1 MSEFRVKSL
10 TLGLVQ
16 TNCYMV
22 YDEETKR
29 AAIIDPGDCADQ
41 IIAYCER
48 LELKPEAVLLTHG
61 HFDHMMAAEAV
72 KEHFGLKIYACEKE
86 VEVLA
91 DSTKNLMMDYYEENY
106 TLAPDVTVKEGD
118 KIEIAGFTWTVLETP
133 GHTIGCCCY
142 YIESEEVLFSGD
154 TLFRDSYGRVDLP
167 TGDAMAMFASV
178 KRLVKEI
185 PEKTIVYPGQSG
197 VTTIEYEK
205 THNPLA
211 TYDPLRKS
219 RY

>member
-1 MSEFRVKSL
+1 M
-10 TLGLVQ
+10 TLKDG
-16 TNCYMV
+16 
-22 YDEETKR
+22 EE
-29 AAIIDPGDCADQ
+29 
-41 IIAYCER
+41 
-48 LELKPEAVLLTHG
+48 
-61 HFDHMMAAEAV
+61 
-72 KEHFGLKIYACEKE
+72 
-86 VEVLA
+86 
-91 DSTKNLMMDYYEENY
+91 
-106 TLAPDVTVKEGD
+106 
-118 KIEIAGFTWTVLETP
+118 IEIAGFTWKVLETP

-185 PEKTIVYPGQSG
+185 PEKTIVYPGHSG

-211 TYDPLRKS
+211 TYDPLKK

>member
-1 MSEFRVKSL
+1 MSEIRIKSL

-16 TNCYMV
+16 TNCYIV

-29 AAIIDPGDCADQ
+29 GAIIDPGDCAEQ
-41 IIAYCER
+41 IIAFCDN
-48 LELKPEAVLLTHG
+48 LGVKPEAVLLTHG
-61 HFDHMMAAEAV
+61 HFDHMMAAEEV
-72 KEHFGLKIYACEKE
+72 KNHYDLKIYASEAE

-91 DSTKNLMMDYYEENY
+91 DPNKNLMWDYYEENY
-106 TLAPDVTVKEGD
+106 TFAPDVTLKDGE
-118 KIEIAGFTWTVLETP
+118 KFEAAGFNWTVLVTP
-133 GHTIGCCCY
+133 GHTIGCSCY

-178 KRLVKEI
+178 KRLVNEI
-185 PEKTIVYPGQSG
+185 PEKTIVYPGHSG

-205 THNPLA
+205 KHNPLA
-211 TYDPLRKS
+211 TYDPLKK